1 MNEARRVQALLGVLF
16 VSVAALAIAVG
27 IWLRLTPPPPP
38 PPPQPPREAQLYI
51 PQFDARGEVSYL
63 RKRVPIRNPAD
74 AYREAYELL
83 IRESKVF
90 PKGTRLLEARVRNG
104 TLQLN
109 FSEELISNFE
119 GGASWETAL
128 VNAITSTAASFPE
141 VQRVQILV
149 QGKPV
154 ETIGGHVDLSQ
165 ALPVSP

>member
-16 VSVAALAIAVG
+16 VVVAALAIAVG
-27 IWLRLTPPPPP
+27 VWLRLTPPPPP
-38 PPPQPPREAQLYI
+38 PPPQPPREAKLYI
-51 PQFDARGEVSYL
+51 PRFDPQGEVSYQS
-63 RKRVPIRNPAD
+63 KRVPIRDPAV
-74 AYREAYELL
+74 AYREVYEQL
-83 IRESKVF
+83 IRESGAF
-90 PKGTRLLEARVRNG
+90 PQGTRLLDARLQNG

-109 FSEELISNFE
+109 FSEELVSNFE

-154 ETIGGHVDLSQ
+154 ESIGGHVDISQ